1 MCNKLELIWK
11 YLYLIKQLAGWW
23 VKNFCASHSVSIK
36 GHCIAIQRKAVIDFI
51 PCCLLILF
59 IQDVGAEENVVYVSE
74 NTIVATFR
82 TLVYKLRRQIFVQMI
97 I

>member
-1 MCNKLELIWK
+1 MFNKLELIWK
-11 YLYLIKQLAGWW
+11 YLYLIKQLAGW
-23 VKNFCASHSVSIK
+23 VKDFGASHLVSFK